1 MISLPH
7 LDTSLLYDVSRRWSQ
22 YLNRCMVVL
31 SSEVV
36 EAPGVSIPFFP
47 EPIMVDMEG
56 GGAASA

>member
-7 LDTSLLYDVSRRWSQ
+7 LDTALLYDVSRRWSQ
-22 YLNRCMVVL
+22 YLNRCVYAWD
-31 SSEVV
+31 SEVL